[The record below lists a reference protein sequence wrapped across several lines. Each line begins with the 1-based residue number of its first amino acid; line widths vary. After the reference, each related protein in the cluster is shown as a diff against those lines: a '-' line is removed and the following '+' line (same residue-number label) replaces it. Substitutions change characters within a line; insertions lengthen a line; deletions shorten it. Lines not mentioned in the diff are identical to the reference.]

1 MESKS
6 FMNNSGVSKYL
17 YSFIDQE
24 TNFSCRVKLLVN
36 ATTGEAVAM
45 KVIDL
50 KKHANAA
57 ESVKK
62 EVCVHRML
70 NDPHIIR
77 FYGRRENGNFEFI
90 FLEYAAGGELF
101 DRIGEMFTFLQ
112 LVYILSILKHNKN
125 YRA

>member
-1 MESKS
+1 M
-6 FMNNSGVSKYL
+6 
-17 YSFIDQE
+17 
-24 TNFSCRVKLLVN
+24 N

-101 DRIGEMFTFLQ
+101 DRIGKMVALLHQWYVIILLICLSSNLKVLQ
-112 LVYILSILKHNKN
+112 
-125 YRA
+125 

>member
-1 MESKS
+1 MES
-6 FMNNSGVSKYL
+6 NNRNEIRL
-17 YSFIDQE
+17 FTEFIIE
-24 TNFSCRVKLLVN
+24 FLRYYRVKLLVN

-57 ESVKK
+57 DTVKK

-90 FLEYAAGGELF
+90 FLEYASGGELF
-101 DRIGEMFTFLQ
+101 DRIGI
-112 LVYILSILKHNKN
+112 VLKLRKLIF
-125 YRA
+125 